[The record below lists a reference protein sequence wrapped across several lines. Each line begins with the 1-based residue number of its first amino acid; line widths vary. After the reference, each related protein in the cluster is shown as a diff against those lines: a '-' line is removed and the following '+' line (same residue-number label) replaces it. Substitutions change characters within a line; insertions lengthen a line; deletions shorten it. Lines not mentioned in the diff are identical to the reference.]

1 MLLMKN
7 QWFAGLPSALR
18 FGWKNNLSMVEL
30 KRGDSLLP
38 DKRGGTVFFP
48 INCVAKISRK
58 SDDGFNIFLRFSGPN
73 FFIGLTDL
81 ISVEGLDFEAEVCGD
96 GYAFSLPVSTVRDCL
111 PPPDKFSAFQLKALS
126 QIAERA
132 FFDTRCLGMHTGVH
146 RLARV
151 LLEAADAFG
160 EGRAITITQQE
171 LSEILMLRRETV
183 SQLLNEWTGQGLV
196 SLRRGCVTI
205 ENKSELVTHACS
217 CYPVIKQFERA
228 ELAGWCEIPWV
239 LPSISKYA

>member
-7 QWFAGLPSALR
+7 QWFAGLPTALR

-38 DKRGGTVFFP
+38 DKRSGTVFFP

-58 SDDGFNIFLRFSGPN
+58 SDDGFKTFLRFSGPS
-73 FFIGLTDL
+73 FLIGLTDL
-81 ISVEGLDFEAEVCGD
+81 IGVEGLDFEAEVCGD
-96 GYAFSLPVSTVRDCL
+96 GYAFSLPVSIVRDYL

-126 QIAERA
+126 QIAELA

-151 LLEAADAFG
+151 LLEAADALG

-183 SQLLNEWTGQGLV
+183 SQLLNEWTAQCRCDAV
-196 SLRRGCVTI
+196 ASR
-205 ENKSELVTHACS
+205 
-217 CYPVIKQFERA
+217 
-228 ELAGWCEIPWV
+228 
-239 LPSISKYA
+239 SKINQNS

>member
-1 MLLMKN
+1 MVCRVTV
-7 QWFAGLPSALR
+7 GPSVWLE
-18 FGWKNNLSMVEL
+18 KQ
-30 KRGDSLLP
+30 SLY
-38 DKRGGTVFFP
+38 GGAQARRLDASRQARRYRFFP

-58 SDDGFNIFLRFSGPN
+58 SDDGFKTFLRFSGPS
-73 FFIGLTDL
+73 FLIGLTDL
-81 ISVEGLDFEAEVCGD
+81 MGVEGLDFEAEVCGD

-171 LSEILMLRRETV
+171 ISEILMLRRETV
-183 SQLLNEWTGQGLV
+183 SQLLNEWTAQGLV

-228 ELAGWCEIPWV
+228 ELAGWREIPWV
-239 LPSISKYA
+239 LPSVSKYA

>member
-18 FGWKNNLSMVEL
+18 LGWKDNLSMVEL
-30 KRGDSLLP
+30 KRGDSMLP
-38 DKRGGTVFFP
+38 DKRSGTVFFP

-58 SDDGFNIFLRFSGPN
+58 SDDGFKTFLRFSGPS
-73 FFIGLTDL
+73 FLIGLTNLIGVESLDL
-81 ISVEGLDFEAEVCGD
+81 IAEVCGD

-132 FFDTRCLGMHTGVH
+132 FFDTRCLGMHTGMH

-160 EGRAITITQQE
+160 EGRAITITQLE

-183 SQLLNEWTGQGLV
+183 SQLLNEWTARGLV
-196 SLRRGCVTI
+196 SLRRGCGTI

-228 ELAGWCEIPWV
+228 ELAGWREIHWV
-239 LPSISKYA
+239 LPSVSKYA

>member
-1 MLLMKN
+1 
-7 QWFAGLPSALR
+7 
-18 FGWKNNLSMVEL
+18 MVEL
-30 KRGDSLLP
+30 KRGNSMLP
-38 DKRGGTVFFP
+38 DKRSGTVFFP

-58 SDDGFNIFLRFSGPN
+58 SDDGFKTFLRFSGPS
-73 FFIGLTDL
+73 FLIGLTNLIGVESLDL
-81 ISVEGLDFEAEVCGD
+81 IAEVCGD

-132 FFDTRCLGMHTGVH
+132 FFDTRCLGMHTGMH

-160 EGRAITITQQE
+160 EGRAITITQLE

-183 SQLLNEWTGQGLV
+183 SQLLNEWTARGLV

-228 ELAGWCEIPWV
+228 ELAGWREIPWI
-239 LPSISKYA
+239 LPSVSKYA